1 VPPSAAVAL
10 SRVRAISRWCA
21 KTLIFPVDYPNET
34 KKKTESPNSV
44 IRVTEITKYSVIRLF
59 GSPK

>member
-34 KKKTESPNSV
+34 KKTESPNSV
-44 IRVTEITKYSVIRLF
+44 IWVTQITKYLVIRLF
-59 GSPK
+59 VSPE